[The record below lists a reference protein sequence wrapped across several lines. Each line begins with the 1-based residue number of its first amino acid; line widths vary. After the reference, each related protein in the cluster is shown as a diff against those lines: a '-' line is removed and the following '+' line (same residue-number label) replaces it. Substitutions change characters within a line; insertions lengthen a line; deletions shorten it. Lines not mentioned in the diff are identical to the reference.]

1 MSFMKAGIIA
11 PEKMEQNIYTTIS
24 ARNCVRL
31 PGEIDQSQ
39 RRARDKG
46 GYEEHGALAEADRQL
61 IRKGVC
67 RPRVVIVIVVI

>member
-31 PGEIDQSQ
+31 PV
-39 RRARDKG
+39 R
-46 GYEEHGALAEADRQL
+46 L
-61 IRKGVC
+61 IKASAAHETREDTRNMVRLPK
-67 RPRVVIVIVVI
+67 RTASLSAKE